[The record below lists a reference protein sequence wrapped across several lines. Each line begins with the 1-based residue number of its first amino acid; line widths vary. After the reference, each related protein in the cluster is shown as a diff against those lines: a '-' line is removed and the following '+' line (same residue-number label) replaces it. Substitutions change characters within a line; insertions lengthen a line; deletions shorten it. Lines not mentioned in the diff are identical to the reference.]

1 MKTIH
6 IHAAQPAGPHQVEPV
21 EIVIVEELPNFN
33 VLENQDAYC
42 NNEANELEEALI
54 NALPGAT
61 YDRLFAAMCARKASH
76 LRVAHRP

>member
-1 MKTIH
+1 MKTIT
-6 IHAAQPAGPHQVEPV
+6 IHAAQPGGGAVIPV
-21 EIVIVEELPNFN
+21 QIQIDGEVPSFTELAH
-33 VLENQDAYC
+33 QDAFC
-42 NNEANELEEALI
+42 DNEAKGLEEALI